1 MLVMRGRAGLSACAV
16 LIVLSMVAAGC
27 GRAFARTYEYEEDI
41 HLSLDGSATVYVN
54 ASVPALVALRGV
66 DLPLDPAARLDR
78 TAVRAIYDSPLSRV
92 ENVSLSRR
100 DGRRYVHLRID
111 VPDIRQLG
119 SVPAF
124 AWASY
129 RMEARGPL
137 FVYQQQLGAAAGR
150 EAGNA
155 GWRGDELIAV
165 RLHLPS
171 RVPFHNQPQHE
182 IQRGNIIVWEQPLA
196 ARVAGEPLDIEVHM
210 EQDSIL
216 FKTLGLFGLMIVLV
230 AITFAVAIWW
240 VMRQGKEQKADSEA

>member
-1 MLVMRGRAGLSACAV
+1 MTACAV
-16 LIVLSMVAAGC
+16 LIALSIAAAGC

-78 TAVRAIYDSPLSRV
+78 SVVRAIYESPLSHV

-100 DGRRYVHLRID
+100 EGRRYVHLRID
-111 VPDIRQLG
+111 VPDIRTLG

-129 RMEARGPL
+129 RMDTRGNL

-150 EAGNA
+150 DAGAA
-155 GWRGDELIAV
+155 GWNGDELIAV

-196 ARVAGEPLDIEVHM
+196 ARRAGEPLNIEAHM

-240 VMRQGKEQKADSEA
+240 VMRRGKAEEGSA